1 MACRCD
7 ATCSK
12 KNMSAKTSDHD
23 LIGRPVAVA
32 EPALLA
38 FLKTQVNTFVKW
50 DLVHFFHHN
59 PHTTDTADSLARY
72 VGRNAG
78 EIVPELDELASSGI
92 LAAQTIGGLWV
103 YTLTDDPG
111 TRDLIARLV
120 AACEDRQFRVRAIY
134 HIVRS
139 ADD

>member
-1 MACRCD
+1 M
-7 ATCSK
+7 
-12 KNMSAKTSDHD
+12 NAKTSDHG

-38 FLKTQVNTFVKW
+38 FLKTQVNTFIKW
-50 DLVHFFHHN
+50 DLVHFFHQN
-59 PHTTDTADSLARY
+59 PHTTDTADNLARY

-78 EIVPELDELASSGI
+78 EIAPELDELATSGI
-92 LAAQTIGGLWV
+92 LAAQTIGGLLV

-111 TRDLIARLV
+111 SRDLIARFV
-120 AACEDRQFRVRAIY
+120 AACGDRQFRVRAIY
-134 HIVRS
+134 HIIRS